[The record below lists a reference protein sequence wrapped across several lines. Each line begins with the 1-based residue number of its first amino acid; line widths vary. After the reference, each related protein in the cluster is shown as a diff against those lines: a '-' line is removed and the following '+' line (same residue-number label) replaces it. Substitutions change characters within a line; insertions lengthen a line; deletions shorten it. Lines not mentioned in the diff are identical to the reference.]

1 VKPAPQQL
9 GIMAEP
15 DDANTA
21 EKIPREREA
30 WRRLLARVAQL
41 RGYPKA
47 LALLQEKHAE
57 LLDFFHDS
65 DGDIHPPQLPFEDD
79 DRAQRWFHRKL
90 KSKDGSKIRAK
101 LCNKLAQQL
110 QGMGHELIG
119 RDAIE
124 RVSEALTQGTA
135 EEGPLVCSMLAKE
148 LEGTRFDHHWV
159 SQDGKGR
166 YRLGEDGMKVAV
178 QVLDG
183 KLLIHG
189 YFEGSL
195 VHPVRIPILAFL
207 TEHGKTS
214 EKQPEDDCDLFGQA
228 APATGEKEGGQIRLR
243 SRSRSPRPSKVQE
256 TPAQNGPLP
265 LPPGWVKK
273 ESRSKPGVFYYANE
287 AKGLTQFERP
297 TS

>member
-1 VKPAPQQL
+1 MECCCAFVL
-9 GIMAEP
+9 
-15 DDANTA
+15 T
-21 EKIPREREA
+21 
-30 WRRLLARVAQL
+30 L
-41 RGYPKA
+41 
-47 LALLQEKHAE
+47 
-57 LLDFFHDS
+57 S
-65 DGDIHPPQLPFEDD
+65 GDMRPPQLPFEDD
-79 DRAQRWFHRKL
+79 ERAQRWFHRKL

-101 LCNKLAQQL
+101 LCNKLALQL
-110 QGMGHELIG
+110 QDMGHELIG
-119 RDAIE
+119 HDHAAAIE

-148 LEGTRFDHHWV
+148 LEGTRFDHHWI

-178 QVLDG
+178 QILDG

-207 TEHGKTS
+207 TEHGRTS
-214 EKQPEDDCDLFGQA
+214 QKQPEDDCDLFGQA
-228 APATGEKEGGQIRLR
+228 AAAAAAKEEQVQLTRE
-243 SRSRSPRPSKVQE
+243 RSRSPRPSKE
-256 TPAQNGPLP
+256 AAEEGAS

-297 TS
+297 AS

>member
-1 VKPAPQQL
+1 
-9 GIMAEP
+9 MAE
-15 DDANTA
+15 AMA
-21 EKIPREREA
+21 EAGEDEKVPREREA
-30 WRRLLARVAQL
+30 WRRLLARVAQM
-41 RGYPKA
+41 RGNPKVRT
-47 LALLQEKHAE
+47 LLEEKHAE
-57 LLDFFHDS
+57 LLDFFN
-65 DGDIHPPQLPFEDD
+65 DGDGDVRPPNLPLEDD
-79 DRAQRWFHRKL
+79 ERAERWFHRKL
-90 KSKDGSKIRAK
+90 KTKDRGKIRAK
-101 LCNKLAQQL
+101 LCNKLTEQL
-110 QGMGHELIG
+110 RDMGYEIIG
-119 RDAIE
+119 SDRAAAIE

-256 TPAQNGPLP
+256 PSAPQSGPLP
-265 LPPGWVKK
+265 LPLGWVKK